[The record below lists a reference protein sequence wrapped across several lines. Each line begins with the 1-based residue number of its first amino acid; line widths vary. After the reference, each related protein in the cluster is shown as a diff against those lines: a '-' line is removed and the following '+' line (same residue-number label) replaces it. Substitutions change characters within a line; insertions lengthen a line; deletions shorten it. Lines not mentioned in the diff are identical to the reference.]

1 MKGTMRR
8 AVSIVLALA
17 MVITSLSYTP
27 KTVEAAEDYS
37 GLSFTEVVG
46 MNGSY
51 AWNLKENNIAGFSG
65 TPEFY
70 GQNYMKIV
78 YSDHNKTED
87 TKITVDGVP
96 KTLSDEE
103 VFEQALGMT
112 TFLVSAL
119 SDNNYHELVITTTTG
134 KAVIILKKGTPSGS
148 GELDTTSGTS
158 ETTTATQSGGDY
170 SDLNFETIEN
180 TTNPNNGIEHA
191 VAWIQPAEGVR
202 FSLKRYG
209 TVGAGNRVFLEF
221 DYAPVYKD
229 VKVNGVALP
238 TDNDHNAGGVWLG
251 FFDSDLTDNAY
262 NVVTGTNGNGQEFSF
277 VIRKGTPSE

>member
-70 GQNYMKIV
+70 DQNYMKIV
-78 YSDHNKTED
+78 YSADNKTED

-134 KAVIILKKGTPSGS
+134 KAVIILKKGIGKM
-148 GELDTTSGTS
+148 ED
-158 ETTTATQSGGDY
+158 
-170 SDLNFETIEN
+170 I
-180 TTNPNNGIEHA
+180 
-191 VAWIQPAEGVR
+191 
-202 FSLKRYG
+202 
-209 TVGAGNRVFLEF
+209 NR
-221 DYAPVYKD
+221 
-229 VKVNGVALP
+229 
-238 TDNDHNAGGVWLG
+238 
-251 FFDSDLTDNAY
+251 
-262 NVVTGTNGNGQEFSF
+262 
-277 VIRKGTPSE
+277 

>member
-1 MKGTMRR
+1 MRKYWKPFFVSKQISGTEERQRSIRKKKGRKNMKGTMRR

-78 YSDHNKTED
+78 YSADNKTED

-103 VFEQALGMT
+103 VFEQALEIGRA
-112 TFLVSAL
+112 SCR
-119 SDNNYHELVITTTTG
+119 E
-134 KAVIILKKGTPSGS
+134 
-148 GELDTTSGTS
+148 
-158 ETTTATQSGGDY
+158 
-170 SDLNFETIEN
+170 
-180 TTNPNNGIEHA
+180 
-191 VAWIQPAEGVR
+191 
-202 FSLKRYG
+202 
-209 TVGAGNRVFLEF
+209 RV
-221 DYAPVYKD
+221 
-229 VKVNGVALP
+229 
-238 TDNDHNAGGVWLG
+238 
-251 FFDSDLTDNAY
+251 
-262 NVVTGTNGNGQEFSF
+262 
-277 VIRKGTPSE
+277 